1 MGCACLRPIGQ
12 KSIIYKGD
20 KNIIENKLESD
31 NFIDEYEINNYQ
43 NDLEKTD
50 IQGNI
55 LKKGKKNVFEEND
68 NIKNFYEK
76 INQSKNYE
84 VIPID
89 ILDTLISPE
98 TLSSYEYYENN
109 KEKFENKTE
118 NDNIERKSILN
129 SFKMPPIKNKITEE
143 IYEGNYIY
151 DKENDNYLKVGE
163 GKLITKDK
171 NMILINTDDYLP
183 NYENSIVFYNNGN
196 IFIGD
201 ISKESPYE
209 KEKGTLF
216 YKDNNNNFSSF
227 LISNNFKS
235 NPIKIKKIFPNKDE
249 YEGDAIIINDKI
261 VLDGNGKYKRKKDNS
276 IYEGQF
282 KNNQFNGKGN
292 LFIPLKNANED
303 DQGKLITTNWI
314 NGIENGKGIIKV
326 KDENNNIKS
335 VNCFFRFGKI
345 INSIQKAT
353 SKKVKLHKNI
363 FNFLTPIENYLLAK
377 NTQMKS
383 MLEYLKEDNFK
394 NLNEIKF
401 FGIINEANYD
411 KYKNN
416 KNLNNKLTNLQITNI
431 SKITDNYFQKK
442 ILFLPIQAYK
452 TDGGQVE
459 NRYRYQNIFNP
470 VKNKTYT
477 THYLHNK
484 NHDVSINGVINYS
497 MFNSNNQNNDLNNKL
512 NNNSSTNQNDLNIIS
527 TIIKSQESYIKNFEE
542 IDKNYPECDKYRDVI
557 DNRNII
563 LNNNI
568 VGNINKCLFS
578 VHYISIYIP
587 KKYNYYSL
595 INLPC
600 HFLSVYIHEDDDI
613 KSENCSID
621 ICQNIINQNYGKIDN
636 IQKKFSNDILFI
648 EKSENY
654 SFIEFDTYTQS
665 DKSKKLLCLIE
676 INKINPDL
684 NPYIISLKKYYHI
697 GRYLTIKLID
707 QNSIYNTLNKNCI
720 DFGTINFYGEVY
732 ELK

>member
-1 MGCACLRPIGQ
+1 MGCACIRPYGQ
-12 KSIIYKGD
+12 NSIIYNGD
-20 KNIIENKLESD
+20 KNIIETKLESE
-31 NFIDEYEINNYQ
+31 NFVDEYEINTYQ
-43 NDLEKTD
+43 NDLEKTN

-55 LKKGKKNVFEEND
+55 LKKGKKNVFEENE

-89 ILDTLISPE
+89 MLETLISPE
-98 TLSSYEYYENN
+98 TLNSYEYYENN
-109 KEKFENKTE
+109 KDKFENKTE
-118 NDNIERKSILN
+118 KDNIEIKSIPH

-143 IYEGNYIY
+143 IYEGNYFY
-151 DKENDNYLKVGE
+151 DKENDNYLKIGE
-163 GKLITKDK
+163 GKLITKDR

-183 NYENSIVFYNNGN
+183 NYQNSIVFYNDGN

-235 NPIKIKKIFPNKDE
+235 NPISIKKIFPNKDE
-249 YEGDAIIINDKI
+249 YEGDAILINDKI
-261 VLDGNGKYKRKKDNS
+261 ILEGNGKYKRKEDNS

-292 LFIPLKNANED
+292 LFIPLKNANEN
-303 DQGKLITTNWI
+303 DQGKLIITNWI
-314 NGIENGKGIIKV
+314 NGIENGKGVIKT
-326 KDENNNIKS
+326 KDESNNIKS
-335 VNCFFRFGKI
+335 VNCVFRFGKI
-345 INSIQKAT
+345 INSIHKAT
-353 SKKVKLHKNI
+353 NKKVTIHKNI
-363 FNFLTPIENYLLAK
+363 FNFLTPIENYFLAK

-401 FGIINEANYD
+401 FDIINKANSV

-416 KNLNNKLTNLQITNI
+416 KNINNKLTNLQITNI
-431 SKITDNYFQKK
+431 AKITEHYFQQK
-442 ILFLPIQAYK
+442 IIFIPIQGYK

-497 MFNSNNQNNDLNNKL
+497 MFNNNNQNNDLNNKL
-512 NNNSSTNQNDLNIIS
+512 NNNSLVNKDDLNIS
-527 TIIKSQESYIKNFEE
+527 DIIKSQENYIKSFEE

-557 DNRNII
+557 DHRNII
-563 LNNNI
+563 LKNNI

-600 HFLSVYIHEDDDI
+600 HYLSVYIHEDDDL
-613 KSENCSID
+613 KSGNCSID
-621 ICQNIINQNYGKIDN
+621 ICQNIINQNNGNIEKIKN
-636 IQKKFSNDILFI
+636 KFSNDILFI

-654 SFIEFDTYTQS
+654 SFIEFDTYSQS

-684 NPYIISLKKYYHI
+684 NPYIISLKKYYHM
-697 GRYLTIKLID
+697 GRYLTVKLID

>member
-1 MGCACLRPIGQ
+1 MGCACIRPYGQ
-12 KSIIYKGD
+12 NSIIYNGD
-20 KNIIENKLESD
+20 KNIIETKLESE
-31 NFIDEYEINNYQ
+31 NFVDEYEINTYQ
-43 NDLEKTD
+43 NDLEKTN

-55 LKKGKKNVFEEND
+55 LKKGKKNVFEENE

-89 ILDTLISPE
+89 MLETLISPE
-98 TLSSYEYYENN
+98 TLNSYEYYENN
-109 KEKFENKTE
+109 KDKFENKTE
-118 NDNIERKSILN
+118 KDNIEIKSIPH

-151 DKENDNYLKVGE
+151 DKENDNYLKIGE
-163 GKLITKDK
+163 GKIITKDR

-183 NYENSIVFYNNGN
+183 IYENSIVFYNNGD

-201 ISKESPYE
+201 ISKEFPYE
-209 KEKGTLF
+209 KLKGTIF

-227 LISNNFKS
+227 LMSNNFKS
-235 NPIKIKKIFPNKDE
+235 NPISIKKIFPNKDE
-249 YEGDAIIINDKI
+249 YEGDAKLINDKI

-292 LFIPLKNANED
+292 LFIPLENAKED

-314 NGIENGKGIIKV
+314 NGFENGKGIIKI

-335 VNCFFRFGKI
+335 INCFFRFGKI
-345 INSIQKAT
+345 INSINKAT
-353 SKKVKLHKNI
+353 NKEVKIHKNV
-363 FNFLTPIENYLLAK
+363 FSFLTPNENYQLAK
-377 NTQMKS
+377 NTKMKS
-383 MLEYLKEDNFK
+383 MLEYLKEGGLK

-401 FGIINEANYD
+401 FSMINDSKDD
-411 KYKNN
+411 KYKN
-416 KNLNNKLTNLQITNI
+416 KNVNNKLTNLQIINI
-431 SKITDNYFQKK
+431 SKIINHYNQKK
-442 ILFLPIQAYK
+442 ILFIPIQAYK

-484 NHDVSINGVINYS
+484 NHDVSINGVINYN
-497 MFNSNNQNNDLNNKL
+497 MFNNNNKDNDLNDKL
-512 NNNSSTNQNDLNIIS
+512 NNNSSVNQDNLNIIS
-527 TIIKSQESYIKNFEE
+527 HIIKSQESYINNFEE
-542 IDKNYPECDKYRDVI
+542 IDKNYPECDKYRDII

-563 LNNNI
+563 LNNNV
-568 VGNINKCLFS
+568 VGNINQCLFS
-578 VHYISIYIP
+578 IHYISIFIP

-600 HFLSVYIHEDDDI
+600 HFLSVYIHEDDDL
-613 KSENCSID
+613 KSGNCSIE
-621 ICQNIINQNYGKIDN
+621 ISQNIIKQNDGKIEN
-636 IQKKFSNDILFI
+636 IQKNFSNYILFF

-654 SFIEFDTYTQS
+654 SFIEFDTYSQTE
-665 DKSKKLLCLIE
+665 KSKKLLCLIE

-697 GRYLTIKLID
+697 GRYLTVKFID

>member
-20 KNIIENKLESD
+20 KNIIESKLESD

-50 IQGNI
+50 IQGKI

-84 VIPID
+84 VIPTD

-109 KEKFENKTE
+109 KEKFESKTE
-118 NDNIERKSILN
+118 NDNIERKSIPN

-143 IYEGNYIY
+143 IYEGNYFY
-151 DKENDNYLKVGE
+151 DKENDNYLKIGE
-163 GKLITKDK
+163 GKLITKDR

-183 NYENSIVFYNNGN
+183 NYQNSIVFYNDGN

-235 NPIKIKKIFPNKDE
+235 NPISIKKIFPNKDE

-261 VLDGNGKYKRKKDNS
+261 VLDGNGKYKRKEDNS

-314 NGIENGKGIIKV
+314 NGIENGKGVIKI

-363 FNFLTPIENYLLAK
+363 FNFLTPIENYLIAK

-383 MLEYLKEDNFK
+383 MLEYLKEDNYK

-512 NNNSSTNQNDLNIIS
+512 NNNSSTIQNDLNIIS
-527 TIIKSQESYIKNFEE
+527 NIIKSQESHIKNFEE

>member
-20 KNIIENKLESD
+20 KNIIESKLESD

-55 LKKGKKNVFEEND
+55 LKKGKKNVFEENE

-89 ILDTLISPE
+89 MLETLISPE
-98 TLSSYEYYENN
+98 TLNSYEYYENN
-109 KEKFENKTE
+109 KDKFENKTE
-118 NDNIERKSILN
+118 KDNIEIKSIPH

-143 IYEGNYIY
+143 IYEGNYFY
-151 DKENDNYLKVGE
+151 DKENDNYLKIGE
-163 GKLITKDK
+163 GKLITKDR

-183 NYENSIVFYNNGN
+183 NYQNSIVFYNDGN

-235 NPIKIKKIFPNKDE
+235 NPISIKKIFPNKDE
-249 YEGDAIIINDKI
+249 YEGDAILINDKI
-261 VLDGNGKYKRKKDNS
+261 ILEGNGKYKRKKDNS

-292 LFIPLKNANED
+292 LFIPLENAKED

-314 NGIENGKGIIKV
+314 NGFENGKGIIKI

-335 VNCFFRFGKI
+335 INCFFRFGKI
-345 INSIQKAT
+345 INSINKAT
-353 SKKVKLHKNI
+353 NKEVKIHKNV
-363 FNFLTPIENYLLAK
+363 FSFLTPNENYQLAK
-377 NTQMKS
+377 NTKMKS
-383 MLEYLKEDNFK
+383 MLEYLKEGGLK

-401 FGIINEANYD
+401 FSMINDSKDD
-411 KYKNN
+411 KYKN
-416 KNLNNKLTNLQITNI
+416 KNVNNKLTNLQIINI
-431 SKITDNYFQKK
+431 SKIINHYNQKK
-442 ILFLPIQAYK
+442 ILFIPIQAYK

-484 NHDVSINGVINYS
+484 NHDVSINGVINYN
-497 MFNSNNQNNDLNNKL
+497 MFNNNNKDNDLNDKL
-512 NNNSSTNQNDLNIIS
+512 NNNSSVNQDNLNIIS
-527 TIIKSQESYIKNFEE
+527 HIIKSQESYINNFEE
-542 IDKNYPECDKYRDVI
+542 IDKNYPECDKYRDII

-563 LNNNI
+563 LNNNV
-568 VGNINKCLFS
+568 VGNINQCLFS
-578 VHYISIYIP
+578 IHYISIFIP

-600 HFLSVYIHEDDDI
+600 HFLSVYIHEDDDL
-613 KSENCSID
+613 KSGNCSIE
-621 ICQNIINQNYGKIDN
+621 ISQNIIKQNDGKIEN
-636 IQKKFSNDILFI
+636 IQKNFSNYILFF

-654 SFIEFDTYTQS
+654 SFIEFDTNSQTE
-665 DKSKKLLCLIE
+665 KSKKLLCLIE

-697 GRYLTIKLID
+697 GRYLTVKFID

-732 ELK
+732 EIK

>member
-1 MGCACLRPIGQ
+1 MGCACIRPYGQ
-12 KSIIYKGD
+12 NNIIYKGD
-20 KNIIENKLESD
+20 KDIIESKYESG

-43 NDLEKTD
+43 NELEKTD

-55 LKKGKKNVFEEND
+55 LKKGKKNVFEENE
-68 NIKNFYEK
+68 NIKSFYEK

-89 ILDTLISPE
+89 TLDTLISPE
-98 TLSSYEYYENN
+98 ILDSYEYYENN
-109 KEKFENKTE
+109 KEKFENKTA
-118 NDNIERKSILN
+118 NDNIEIKSISN

-143 IYEGNYIY
+143 IYEGNYFY
-151 DKENDNYLKVGE
+151 DKENDNYLKIGE
-163 GKLITKDK
+163 GKLITKDR

-183 NYENSIVFYNNGN
+183 NYQNSIVFYNDGN

-227 LISNNFKS
+227 LKCENYKS
-235 NPIKIKKIFPNKDE
+235 NPIKIKKVFPNKDE
-249 YEGDAIIINDKI
+249 YEGDSIIIDNKI
-261 VLDGNGKYKRKKDNS
+261 ILEGIGKYKRKSDNS
-276 IYEGQF
+276 IYEGEF

-292 LFIPLKNANED
+292 LFIPLENAKED

-314 NGIENGKGIIKV
+314 NGFENGKGIIKI

-335 VNCFFRFGKI
+335 INCFFRFGKI
-345 INSIQKAT
+345 INSINKAT
-353 SKKVKLHKNI
+353 NKEVKIHKNV
-363 FNFLTPIENYLLAK
+363 FSFLTPNENYQLAK
-377 NTQMKS
+377 NTKMKS
-383 MLEYLKEDNFK
+383 MLEYLKEGGLK

-401 FGIINEANYD
+401 FSMINDSKDD
-411 KYKNN
+411 KYKN
-416 KNLNNKLTNLQITNI
+416 KNVNNKLTNLQIINI
-431 SKITDNYFQKK
+431 SKIINHYNQKK
-442 ILFLPIQAYK
+442 ILFIPIQAYK

-512 NNNSSTNQNDLNIIS
+512 NNNSSTIQNDLNIIS
-527 TIIKSQESYIKNFEE
+527 NIIKTQESYIKNFEE

-557 DNRNII
+557 DHRNII

-600 HFLSVYIHEDDDI
+600 HYLSVYIHEDDDL
-613 KSENCSID
+613 KSGNCSID
-621 ICQNIINQNYGKIDN
+621 ICQNIINQNNGNIEKIKN
-636 IQKKFSNDILFI
+636 KFSNDILFI

-697 GRYLTIKLID
+697 GRYLTVKFID

-732 ELK
+732 EIK

>member
-1 MGCACLRPIGQ
+1 MGCACIRPYGQ
-12 KSIIYKGD
+12 NNIIYKGD
-20 KNIIENKLESD
+20 KDIIESKYESG

-43 NDLEKTD
+43 NELEKTD

-55 LKKGKKNVFEEND
+55 LKKGKKNVFEENE
-68 NIKNFYEK
+68 NIKSFYEK

-89 ILDTLISPE
+89 TLDTLISPE
-98 TLSSYEYYENN
+98 ILDSYEYYENN
-109 KEKFENKTE
+109 KEKFENKTA
-118 NDNIERKSILN
+118 NDNIEIKSISN

-151 DKENDNYLKVGE
+151 DKENDNYLKIGE
-163 GKLITKDK
+163 GKIITKDR

-183 NYENSIVFYNNGN
+183 IYENSIVFYNNGD

-201 ISKESPYE
+201 ISKEFPYE
-209 KEKGTLF
+209 KLKGTIF

-227 LISNNFKS
+227 LMSNNFKS

-292 LFIPLKNANED
+292 LFIPLENAKED

-314 NGIENGKGIIKV
+314 NGFENGKGIIKI

-335 VNCFFRFGKI
+335 INCFFRFGKI
-345 INSIQKAT
+345 INSINKAT
-353 SKKVKLHKNI
+353 NKEVKIHKNV
-363 FNFLTPIENYLLAK
+363 FSFLTPNENYQLAK
-377 NTQMKS
+377 NTKMKS
-383 MLEYLKEDNFK
+383 MLEYLKEGGLK

-401 FGIINEANYD
+401 FSMINDSKDD
-411 KYKNN
+411 KYKN
-416 KNLNNKLTNLQITNI
+416 KNVNNKLTNLQIINI
-431 SKITDNYFQKK
+431 SKIINHYNQKK
-442 ILFLPIQAYK
+442 ILFIPIQAYK

-484 NHDVSINGVINYS
+484 NHDVSINGVINYN
-497 MFNSNNQNNDLNNKL
+497 MFNNNNKDNDLNDKL
-512 NNNSSTNQNDLNIIS
+512 NNNSSVNQDNLNIIS
-527 TIIKSQESYIKNFEE
+527 HIIKSQESYINNFEE
-542 IDKNYPECDKYRDVI
+542 IDKNYPECDKYRDII

-563 LNNNI
+563 LNNNV
-568 VGNINKCLFS
+568 VGNINQCLFS
-578 VHYISIYIP
+578 IHYISIFIP

-600 HFLSVYIHEDDDI
+600 HFLSVYIHEDDDL
-613 KSENCSID
+613 KSGNCSIE
-621 ICQNIINQNYGKIDN
+621 ISQNIIKQNDGKIEN
-636 IQKKFSNDILFI
+636 IQKNFSNYILFF

-654 SFIEFDTYTQS
+654 SFIEFDTNSQTE
-665 DKSKKLLCLIE
+665 KSKKLLCLIE

-697 GRYLTIKLID
+697 GRYLTVKFID

-732 ELK
+732 EIK

>member
-1 MGCACLRPIGQ
+1 
-12 KSIIYKGD
+12 
-20 KNIIENKLESD
+20 
-31 NFIDEYEINNYQ
+31 
-43 NDLEKTD
+43 
-50 IQGNI
+50 
-55 LKKGKKNVFEEND
+55 
-68 NIKNFYEK
+68 
-76 INQSKNYE
+76 
-84 VIPID
+84 
-89 ILDTLISPE
+89 
-98 TLSSYEYYENN
+98 
-109 KEKFENKTE
+109 
-118 NDNIERKSILN
+118 
-129 SFKMPPIKNKITEE
+129 
-143 IYEGNYIY
+143 
-151 DKENDNYLKVGE
+151 
-163 GKLITKDK
+163 
-171 NMILINTDDYLP
+171 
-183 NYENSIVFYNNGN
+183 
-196 IFIGD
+196 
-201 ISKESPYE
+201 
-209 KEKGTLF
+209 
-216 YKDNNNNFSSF
+216 
-227 LISNNFKS
+227 
-235 NPIKIKKIFPNKDE
+235 
-249 YEGDAIIINDKI
+249 
-261 VLDGNGKYKRKKDNS
+261 
-276 IYEGQF
+276 
-282 KNNQFNGKGN
+282 
-292 LFIPLKNANED
+292 
-303 DQGKLITTNWI
+303 
-314 NGIENGKGIIKV
+314 
-326 KDENNNIKS
+326 
-335 VNCFFRFGKI
+335 
-345 INSIQKAT
+345 
-353 SKKVKLHKNI
+353 
-363 FNFLTPIENYLLAK
+363 
-377 NTQMKS
+377 MKS

-512 NNNSSTNQNDLNIIS
+512 NNNSSTIQNDLNIIS
-527 TIIKSQESYIKNFEE
+527 NIIKSQESHIKNFEE

>member
-20 KNIIENKLESD
+20 KNIIESKLESD

-50 IQGNI
+50 IQGKI

-118 NDNIERKSILN
+118 NDNIERKSIPN

-151 DKENDNYLKVGE
+151 DKENDNYFKVGE

-235 NPIKIKKIFPNKDE
+235 NPISIKKIFPNKDE

-261 VLDGNGKYKRKKDNS
+261 VLDGNGKYKRKEDNS

-314 NGIENGKGIIKV
+314 NGIENGKGVIKI

-512 NNNSSTNQNDLNIIS
+512 NNNSSTIQNDLNIIS
-527 TIIKSQESYIKNFEE
+527 NIIKSQESYIKNFEE